1 MTSTHFYTAPK
12 VEVGAAVYV
21 MSEILNLREGP
32 GTEYAVIE
40 TLDKGDEMV
49 ILGHDGDWFQVIVDV
64 SKNVGYVKSI
74 FVK

>member
-12 VEVGAAVYV
+12 AEVGATVYV
-21 MSEILNLREGP
+21 ISEILNLREGP

-49 ILGHDGDWFQVIVDV
+49 ILGHDGDWVQVIVDV